1 MANDAIKRQTIAQ
14 SLKDAG
20 YSRRDFL
27 QLCTT
32 IMATAP
38 MGLAFTQNATPAEV
52 AKAVAKA
59 KKPSVVWLHFQDCTG
74 CSETL
79 LRTSK
84 PDVADLILNV
94 ISLDYHETL
103 MAACGQQAEEALKS
117 AVTQNAGKF
126 ILVVEGAIP
135 VKEQGIYMKL
145 GGRPA
150 LQVLQDVGSK
160 AAAII
165 AIGSCASWGGLPSAD
180 PNPTGATGVDSI
192 IADVDSVKTGVD
204 SIIAEKPVVNIPG
217 CPPNPYTLL
226 GVVLEFAVMGKLP
239 ALDSLKRPKFAYDR
253 LIHDHCPRRAHFDAG
268 RFAGQFGDANHREGY
283 CLFKLGCKGPI
294 THAGCPTR
302 HFNEVVDAWPIGVGA
317 PCFGCTEQSVAF
329 RMPAF
334 DRVADVHLATPP
346 DTYAP
351 IFSTVGKI
359 GAAAAGLVGIAA
371 GAAGGAAWASSQKL
385 VSSEDAIAEEERKK
399 PTIAGGK

>member
-1 MANDAIKRQTIAQ
+1 MANDAIIKETIAQ
-14 SLKDAG
+14 SLKNAG

-38 MGLAFTQNATPAEV
+38 MGLAFTEKATPAEV
-52 AKAVAKA
+52 AKAVGKA

-103 MAACGQQAEEALKS
+103 MAACGQQAEDALKS
-117 AVTQNAGKF
+117 AVSQNTGKF
-126 ILVVEGAIP
+126 VLVVEGAIP

-150 LQVLQDVGSK
+150 LEVLKDVGSK

-165 AIGSCASWGGLPSAD
+165 AIGSCASWGGVPSAD

-192 IADVDSVKTGVD
+192 ITDVDSIRTGVD
-204 SIIAEKPVVNIPG
+204 SIITEKPIVNIPG

-239 ALDSLKRPKFAYDR
+239 ALDALKRPKFAYDR

-283 CLFKLGCKGPI
+283 CLFKLGCKGPV

-302 HFNEVVDAWPIGVGA
+302 HFNEVVDAWPIAIGA
-317 PCFGCTEQSVAF
+317 PCFGCTEQSVGF

-334 DRVADVHLATPP
+334 ERVADVHLATPP

-359 GAAAAGLVGIAA
+359 GATAAGLVGIAA
-371 GAAGGAAWASSQKL
+371 GAMGGAAWATSQKL
-385 VSSEDAIAEEERKK
+385 VSSDDAVAVERRK